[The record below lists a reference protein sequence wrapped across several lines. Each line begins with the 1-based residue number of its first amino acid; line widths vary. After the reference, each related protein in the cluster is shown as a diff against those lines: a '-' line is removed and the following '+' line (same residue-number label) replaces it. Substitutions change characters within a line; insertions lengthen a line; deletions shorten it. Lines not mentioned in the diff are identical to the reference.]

1 MEKIRQITIRLS
13 PHATSFVIGG
23 VLAIAAYI
31 MALLMPTCHDCKPPD
46 VAFIQ
51 VVHGVFTIGMVCAS
65 LIFTARGIFLLE
77 ED

>member
-23 VLAIAAYI
+23 VFAIAAYI
-31 MALLMPTCHDCKPPD
+31 MALLMPNCHDCKPPD

-51 VVHGVFTIGMVCAS
+51 VVHGVFTVGMVCAS
-65 LIFTARGIFLLE
+65 FIFTVRGIFLWVK
-77 ED
+77 D